1 MATKT
6 TPYRTAYSE
15 QIRFYSPTGN
25 GMQDEYGYEV
35 NAKGQ
40 KELVKT
46 GEKNLYLEIQ
56 SYKED
61 CLIENILQRAAVG
74 DMRDFRPQGIYAD
87 TTKLPKN
94 MIDAKKAMVNLEN
107 TWNKL
112 PNEIKQKYDNSV
124 ETFVTQAGTD
134 SWLIDMGY
142 KEAAPTIVNTA
153 PETKPEVPKAE
164 TPKE

>member
-1 MATKT
+1 MATKI
-6 TPYRTAYSE
+6 PFRTNYTE
-15 QIRFYSPTGN
+15 KKRFNTNAGSK
-25 GMQDEYGYEV
+25 MQNEYAYEV

-40 KELVKT
+40 KVLVKT

-61 CLIENILQRAAVG
+61 CLIETILQRAAVG

-87 TTKLPKN
+87 ISKVPNNL
-94 MIDAKKAMVNLEN
+94 IQAKREMVKLEN

-124 ETFVTQAGTD
+124 ETFIASAGSE
-134 SWLIDMGY
+134 SWLVDMGL
-142 KEAAPTIVNTA
+142 KEVAPTIINTA
-153 PETKPEVPKAE
+153 PETKPNIPE
-164 TPKE
+164 TKKE